1 VKKGEEKV
9 SEEEVKRK
17 DRRWRRAPKVVR
29 ITTPASFNSRNVN
42 AGIFHSVFLPRRE
55 STR

>member
-29 ITTPASFNSRNVN
+29 ITPASFNSRNVN
-42 AGIFHSVFLPRRE
+42 AGIFHSVFLLRRE

>member
-1 VKKGEEKV
+1 M